1 MITEQTS
8 RLIGLSAHRI
18 QHGEHSHLHLSDKA
32 IEITPSIEEAL
43 VNSLVLPMIDRE
55 EDFQFTFSN
64 DDHKLNPL
72 FQLSNTIFQSKEDFH
87 RTGQSMIKHLFQC
100 SNHPNIKSGDVIVMY
115 IEDIPYYDELVS
127 GIGIFKSESLEQYI
141 TFDQADQQIT
151 INIEQGVSVNKLD
164 KAALILNTEIDEGYI
179 IKMSDR
185 TNGNQEAQYWEQ
197 DFLNIRTKDNPYH
210 TTTKYMNLAESYLKH
225 QINQE
230 FEIDPLHQKVLLK
243 ESIDF
248 FKENQSFTQEEYKN
262 QVLQNTDVMESFDS
276 FSAGYQRELEVK
288 FEDTITVSPKAVKK
302 SQKYFKSV
310 LKLDKN
316 FHIYIH
322 GDHSMIERGT
332 DHDGRKYYKVYYE
345 EER

>member
-8 RLIGLSAHRI
+8 RLVGLSAHRV
-18 QHGEHSHLHLSDKA
+18 QHGEHSQLYLSNEP
-32 IEITPSIEEAL
+32 IQITPSLQDTL
-43 VNSLVLPMIDRE
+43 VSSLVMPLLDRE

-72 FQLSNTIFQSKEDFH
+72 FQLSNTVFQAGENFH
-87 RTGQSMIKHLFQC
+87 QTGQSMIKHLFQC

-115 IEDIPYYDELVS
+115 IDDIPYYDELVS

-141 TFDQADQQIT
+141 SFDQADQQIT
-151 INIEQGVSVNKLD
+151 INIELGVSVNKLD
-164 KAALILNTEIDEGYI
+164 KAALILNTESDEGYI

-197 DFLNIRTKDNPYH
+197 DFLNVKTKDNPYH
-210 TTTKYMNLAESYLKH
+210 TTTKYMNLTESYLKH

-230 FEIDPLHQKVLLK
+230 FDIDPLRQKVLLK

-248 FKENQSFTQEEYKN
+248 FKENPSFTQEEYKS

-276 FSAGYQRELEVK
+276 FSSGYQRELDVK
-288 FEDTITVSPKAVKK
+288 FDDTITVSPKAVKK

-332 DHDGRKYYKVYYE
+332 DHDGRKYYKVFYE

>member
-1 MITEQTS
+1 MNIEQTS
-8 RLIGLSAHRI
+8 RLLGLSAHRV
-18 QHGEHSHLHLSDKA
+18 QHGEHAQLHLSEKA
-32 IEITPSIEEAL
+32 IHITPSIEEAL

-72 FQLSNTIFQSKEDFH
+72 FQLSNTIFQSNEDFH

-100 SNHPNIKSGDVIVMY
+100 SNHPNIKSGDVIIMY

-141 TFDQADQQIT
+141 TFDQDEQQIN
-151 INIEQGVSVNKLD
+151 INIELGLSVNKLD
-164 KAALILNTEIDEGYI
+164 KAALILNTDGDQGFIV
-179 IKMSDR
+179 KMSDR
-185 TNGNQEAQYWEQ
+185 TNGKQEAQYWEQ
-197 DFLNIRTKDNPYH
+197 DFLNVKTKDNPYH
-210 TTTKYMNLAESYLKH
+210 TTTKYMNLTESYLKH

-230 FEIDPLHQKVLLK
+230 FDIDPLHQKVLLK

-248 FKENQSFTQEEYKN
+248 FKENPSFTQEEYKN
-262 QVLQNTDVMESFDS
+262 HVLQNTDVMESFDS

-288 FEDTITVSPKAVKK
+288 FDDTITVSPKAIKK

-322 GDHSMIERGT
+322 GDHSQIERGT
-332 DHDGRKYYKVYYE
+332 DSDGRKFYKVYYQ

>member
-1 MITEQTS
+1 
-8 RLIGLSAHRI
+8 
-18 QHGEHSHLHLSDKA
+18 
-32 IEITPSIEEAL
+32 
-43 VNSLVLPMIDRE
+43 
-55 EDFQFTFSN
+55 
-64 DDHKLNPL
+64 
-72 FQLSNTIFQSKEDFH
+72 
-87 RTGQSMIKHLFQC
+87 
-100 SNHPNIKSGDVIVMY
+100 MY